1 MAPFL
6 LSLGFESGG
15 LPLQTRW
22 SQGAT
27 GAGPLCVLVSRF
39 LTCLPPLPP
48 PQVFFIESVCDD
60 PTVVASNI
68 MVRPRWTPGQFL
80 GPEGGRLSCRLL
92 ALSKV
97 GPRWPEGQGSVSRR
111 SVFSDLSWLYAQ
123 GLSVS
128 QSVSQH

>member
-6 LSLGFESGG
+6 LSLGFESGS
-15 LPLQTRW
+15 LPPQTRW
-22 SQGAT
+22 SWGAT

-39 LTCLPPLPP
+39 LTCLPPLP

-80 GPEGGRLSCRLL
+80 GPEGGPALL
-92 ALSKV
+92 PAV
-97 GPRWPEGQGSVSRR
+97 GFVQGGTQVAGRAGQC
-111 SVFSDLSWLYAQ
+111 FT
-123 GLSVS
+123 
-128 QSVSQH
+128 